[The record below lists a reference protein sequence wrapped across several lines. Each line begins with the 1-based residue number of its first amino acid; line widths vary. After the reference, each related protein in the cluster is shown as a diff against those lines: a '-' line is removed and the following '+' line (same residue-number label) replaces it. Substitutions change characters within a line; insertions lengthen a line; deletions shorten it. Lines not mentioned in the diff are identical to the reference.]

1 MRGGESVKELMD
13 GYVGVK
19 FKAVV
24 ARGVALPQGFSDLFP
39 EFKHDA
45 EILKQHG
52 MTPKNGG
59 NMSRRFAQGFVL
71 TTSGCNLGVM
81 EPDELVYV
89 VDCSLESEEVRYA
102 GPREPSSEAILHH
115 LSSQDRPDAGAV
127 MHAHDPVATAEI
139 IAGEVPETRKE
150 EPYGTLALAR
160 MAMET
165 FAKERRIIVLKNHGY
180 VAIGTNLQEA
190 TRIIVDTHLRLLEKS
205 MRDVRAP

>member
-1 MRGGESVKELMD
+1 MD

-19 FKAVV
+19 FKAVAAKDV
-24 ARGVALPQGFSDLFP
+24 PLPVGVSALFQ

-45 EILKQHG
+45 DILREHH

-59 NMSRRFAQGFVL
+59 NMSRRFGQGFVL

-81 EPDELVYV
+81 EPDELAYV
-89 VDCSLESEEVRYA
+89 VDCSLESEEVHYA

-115 LSSQDRPDAGAV
+115 LIYQDRPDAGAV
-127 MHAHDPVATAEI
+127 IHAHDPVATADI
-139 IAGEVPETRKE
+139 IAGEVAETRRE

-165 FAKERRIIVLKNHGY
+165 FAMERKIIVLKNHGY
-180 VAIGTNLQEA
+180 VAIGADLHEA
-190 TRIIVDTHLRLLEKS
+190 TRTIVDMHLHLSQKS
-205 MRDVRAP
+205 RMAT